1 MLLGSQA
8 ALLVS
13 YLLLWIVL
21 DLWAIHGEPIDGS
34 FWVYI
39 QSFVAIFA
47 LYSFPIVSTV
57 FAYRVISK
65 DTKDIPLKVLLTVL
79 YSLAATGIG
88 IILIFVVFRK
98 LHYWYG
104 GAPF

>member
-21 DLWAIHGEPIDGS
+21 DLWAIRGQPIDGS
-34 FWVYI
+34 FWAYI
-39 QSFVAIFA
+39 QGFVGIFT
-47 LYSFPIVSTV
+47 LYSFPIVSAV

-65 DTKDIPLKVLLTVL
+65 DTEDIPLKVLLTVL